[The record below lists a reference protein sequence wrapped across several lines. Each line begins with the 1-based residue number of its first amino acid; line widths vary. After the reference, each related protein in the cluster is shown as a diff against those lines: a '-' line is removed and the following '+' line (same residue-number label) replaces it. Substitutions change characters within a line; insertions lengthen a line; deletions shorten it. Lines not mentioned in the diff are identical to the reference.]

1 VVTAHADDG
10 TEAEDEAWALTQA
23 IGGHWRELR
32 RGASMRPLLEHLFGH
47 GPERLDLG
55 QSDTLD
61 VLVQRDGWRM
71 CELADALRVDASSAT
86 RAVARLHDEGLV
98 TRRPSATDGRVVV
111 VDATPAGRHR
121 QAAVARRRREAVSTM
136 LADFSLDDRRRLATL
151 LGRLVDSLDR
161 YAEGLHQPP
170 SPAGDG
176 PGPAP
181 VTALPVA
188 EPTP

>member
-1 VVTAHADDG
+1 MVTARADDG
-10 TEAEDEAWALTQA
+10 TEAEDEAAALTQA
-23 IGGHWRELR
+23 IGAHWRELR

-61 VLVQRDGWRM
+61 VLVQGDGWRM
-71 CELADALRVDASSAT
+71 CELADALRVDASTAT

-98 TRRPSATDGRVVV
+98 VRRPSATDGRVVV
-111 VDATPAGRHR
+111 VDATPAGRRRHEV
-121 QAAVARRRREAVSTM
+121 VARRRREAVSTM

-151 LGRLVDSLDR
+151 LGRLVDALDR

-170 SPAGDG
+170 PSADESHQP
-176 PGPAP
+176 PPS
-181 VTALPVA
+181 ALPPV
-188 EPTP
+188 